1 MPSILKNLTNLD
13 CILSTDDSFMWIFP
27 LITLINII
35 TLTIIVIFH
44 IIIIV
49 LVRIILIFII
59 LIIFIFV
66 IFLIIIL
73 IRMIIVLLTRL
84 RPLGLLP
91 HQLAVTEGGPDH
103 DVAPDTAPGRG
114 PDQQEEHGQ
123 YVSPHVCVAE

>member
-49 LVRIILIFII
+49 LVLIILIFII
-59 LIIFIFV
+59 IIIFILLIIIIFV
-66 IFLIIIL
+66 IFLIL
-73 IRMIIVLLTRL
+73 IRMILVLLTRL

-91 HQLAVTEGGPDH
+91 HQLAVAEGGPDH

-114 PDQQEEHGQ
+114 TNQQEEHGQ
-123 YVSPHVCVAE
+123 YVS